1 MAEKEITL
9 LKAQREKLSEKS
21 FDLDGW
27 KNQTL
32 LFLQRIFGGD
42 HTILKMISELKYNYS
57 SWHLRD
63 ATGNEKLEDPVKM
76 QAREILDAAIAEL
89 ENLGLPSPKKQ
100 ENPVWNILEEE
111 LTGKQLKEMKD
122 IAAED
127 ADNRAEK
134 LAEKLN
140 VLKKESLAGII
151 SRIMIS

>member
-1 MAEKEITL
+1 MAEKEINL

-32 LFLQRIFGGD
+32 LFLQRIFGED
-42 HTILKMISELKYNYS
+42 HTILEMISELKYDYS

-63 ATGNEKLEDPVKM
+63 ATGNEKLEDPIKM
-76 QAREILDAAIAEL
+76 QARQILDAAIAEL
-89 ENLGLPSPKKQ
+89 DHLGLPSRKKQ
-100 ENPVWNILEEE
+100 ENPVWNMLEEE
-111 LTGKQLKEMKD
+111 LTGKQLKEMKE
-122 IAAED
+122 IAIED

-140 VLKKESLAGII
+140 VLKKESLVGII